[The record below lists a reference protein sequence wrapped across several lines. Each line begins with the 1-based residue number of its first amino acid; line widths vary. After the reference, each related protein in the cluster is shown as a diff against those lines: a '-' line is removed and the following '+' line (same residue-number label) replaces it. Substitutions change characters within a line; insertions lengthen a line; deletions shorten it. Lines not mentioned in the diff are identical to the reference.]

1 MRRTVNRLADDSKKW
16 EDERAKLAADNKKLK
31 EDFAGRDEEQADR
44 ILALENTRSH
54 GTPPANGGMTP
65 PFDGTGDFFGGGPIT
80 AALVGSE
87 NPMLLAL
94 IRRLKEVKTR
104 VEGESKAAARAEL
117 IVHGKYKRAKEQSLP
132 LVDQLVKKSSLP
144 LTARFCC

>member
-1 MRRTVNRLADDSKKW
+1 MNRLADDSKKW

-31 EDFAGRDEEQADR
+31 EDFARRDKEQADR

-117 IVHGKYKRAKEQSLP
+117 IAEFKGLLAQLGSFVH
-132 LVDQLVKKSSLP
+132 
-144 LTARFCC
+144 